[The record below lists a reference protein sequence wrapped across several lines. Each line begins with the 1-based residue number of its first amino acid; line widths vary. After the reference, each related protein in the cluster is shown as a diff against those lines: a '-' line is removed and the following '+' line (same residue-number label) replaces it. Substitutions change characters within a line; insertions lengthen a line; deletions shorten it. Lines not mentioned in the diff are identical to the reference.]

1 MITSKD
7 ILKIVESDDI
17 KSQILDLKK
26 ELKRL
31 TGSDIDVGLSGNN
44 KVYLA
49 KHGNS
54 TSPLDVDKLIQY
66 LSKKKGTFSHYT
78 SLIRYLN
85 SDKMKKI
92 LQ

>member
-7 ILKIVESDDI
+7 ILKVVESDDI
-17 KSQILDLKK
+17 KSQLLDLKK

-31 TGSDIDVGLSGNN
+31 TGSDIDVGLSGKD

-54 TSPLDVDKLIQY
+54 TSPLDMNKLVQY
-66 LSKKKGTFSHYT
+66 LSKKKGAFSHYT
-78 SLIRYLN
+78 SLFRYLN

>member
-54 TSPLDVDKLIQY
+54 TSPLDVDKLC
-66 LSKKKGTFSHYT
+66 LLYT
-78 SLIRYLN
+78 SPSPRDRTR
-85 SDKMKKI
+85 SRMPSSA
-92 LQ
+92 